1 MAVQERLSDTNFDS
15 NDIEGASPYIQD
27 YSLPIPSRHTG
38 VVPTDTE
45 YGDMI
50 HKEAPEDD
58 THDNLDNY
66 IHAQLVLDVGGE
78 QLQSRVIRRATEP
91 DGTKKGMAHRNPLFD
106 TRAYL
111 VVFKDGTV
119 VEYTANIIAEN
130 IYSQVDQEGRSFSIL
145 QEITDHKVDPKVA
158 LNESNGFYLSA
169 NRNKVNKKTTQGWK
183 VLVEWKDGFSEWVSL
198 KALKETNPIEVAEYA
213 RANLID
219 KSPAFRWWVPH
230 VLRKRDRIVS
240 KIKSKYWRTTH
251 KFGIRLPQTAAEA
264 LQIDKET
271 GTDFWQK
278 AIGKELRKVKIA
290 WEVRDDLD
298 LNEVRKGKHLVGYTE
313 IACHMV
319 FDVKMDFT
327 RKARFVAGGHL
338 TDDPTTITYSSVVSR
353 NSVRIALTIAELNGL
368 DVMCCDMGNMPLVG
382 KRFGLGGGGGGKMLV
397 KTGVRYWYSPVPSMV
412 SRAQVLHGVPLWLP
426 LSRTWGFRALLPIQM
441 CGEGRHRSHAVLS
454 IMN

>member
-1 MAVQERLSDTNFDS
+1 MAVQECLSDTNFVS

-27 YSLPIPSRHTG
+27 YSLPIPSRRTG
-38 VVPTDTE
+38 VVPSDTE

-50 HKEAPEDD
+50 HEEAPEDD

-78 QLQSRVIRRATEP
+78 QLQGKVICRAMEP

-111 VVFKDGTV
+111 VEFKDGSV
-119 VEYTANIIAEN
+119 AEYTANIIAKN
-130 IYSQVDQEGRSFSIL
+130 IYSQVDQEGHSFSIL

-169 NRNKVNKKTTQGWK
+169 NGNKVNKKTTQGWK
-183 VLVEWKDGFSEWVSL
+183 LLVEWKDGFSEWVSL
-198 KALKETNPIEVAEYA
+198 KALKESNPIEVAEYA

-230 VLRKRDRIVS
+230 VLQKRDRIVS

-251 KFGIRLPQTAAEA
+251 KFGIRLPKTAAEA
-264 LQIDKET
+264 LQIDKEM

-278 AIGKELRKVKIA
+278 AIEKELRKVKIA

-298 LNEVRKGKHLVGYTE
+298 LNEVRKGKQLVGFTE

-353 NSVRIALTIAELNGL
+353 DLVRIALTIAELNGL
-368 DVMCCDMGNMPLVG
+368 DVLCCDVCNAYLNAPCREKVW
-382 KRFGLGGGGGGKMLV
+382 FLGG
-397 KTGVRYWYSPVPSMV
+397 
-412 SRAQVLHGVPLWLP
+412 
-426 LSRTWGFRALLPIQM
+426 
-441 CGEGRHRSHAVLS
+441 
-454 IMN
+454 